1 MRVGTMETPYQVI
14 VRRSEGAVDVMAG
27 VGPQAPRA
35 LKGAGL
41 RFDVLLHCADP
52 RVCRFQNLTALW
64 GR

>member
-1 MRVGTMETPYQVI
+1 
-14 VRRSEGAVDVMAG
+14 MAG